1 MRIDHNDI
9 YLLTILGEAP
19 ETTTNELAQKMNVS
33 AKTVQRQLTKLQE
46 IIEQLEMGIQLTI
59 NPSKGIQL
67 EGDYNQLPLLI
78 QRMKQLAVNEEQ
90 DRLLYIVSVLL
101 NSTEAVTLQT
111 FADDMYIARSTVEK
125 AVHDARNFLS
135 DFDVE
140 IEGTRKGL
148 VINANESLKRK
159 ILSEL
164 IREYWHGIVVN
175 IDGSQEGLID
185 ISLNSQLMPAI
196 EVSILN
202 EVQHLVYQ
210 FMKDNGLS
218 FNEDQYQS
226 LVIYIS
232 VMIDR
237 IRKHHYI
244 DEVEV
249 KTKVPM
255 IDLTSQ
261 LIQQLKNTFTME
273 IPVFE
278 RQYIATYLLVYFV
291 GYRFFGKDYDAVVMS
306 AGELG
311 HGLGSTAT
319 AMVNMNAVTEK
330 YGPSPKAF
338 LIVPIVGSF
347 LVDIIYQPQTIWFI
361 SQFVEL

>member
-249 KTKVPM
+249 KTEVPM

-261 LIQQLKNTFTME
+261 
-273 IPVFE
+273 
-278 RQYIATYLLVYFV
+278 
-291 GYRFFGKDYDAVVMS
+291 
-306 AGELG
+306 
-311 HGLGSTAT
+311 
-319 AMVNMNAVTEK
+319 
-330 YGPSPKAF
+330 
-338 LIVPIVGSF
+338 
-347 LVDIIYQPQTIWFI
+347 
-361 SQFVEL
+361 